1 MGPVRSPAVNVN
13 VSLWPG
19 EERRRRPSRVV
30 VAVVGVVAL
39 ATAAC
44 GDDAGSGGAG
54 GAGAR
59 ASERDWEE
67 LPGPGS
73 GPAGAR
79 LADVGGTV
87 VAVEVGEVRVL
98 EGDGWSRPAEIPNGG
113 MGAAAVAGTDDELFL
128 PTDRVAYAPGS
139 GTWRDLPGDRPGRA
153 IAALWT
159 GEAVVVLRD
168 PIDGGTLIYDPATGE
183 RREVDPP
190 TGRVR
195 AATAAAGGV
204 VAWTEDDD
212 EQGSLWRL
220 DTGTGRWARL
230 PAPPFEPP
238 EGGAGL
244 VAEGDRL
251 VATGFD
257 GYEVRAAVLDLPDG
271 AEWAP
276 IDAPPEPDHQLCGI
290 ELHGGEAATVY
301 MVSCSGEMA
310 VLDGGGWRSLP
321 PAPIDAGRGQILV
334 TADELLV
341 STRDGS
347 ALARL
352 RLP

>member
-1 MGPVRSPAVNVN
+1 MNVD
-13 VSLWPG
+13 VSLWPRD
-19 EERRRRPSRVV
+19 ERGGRLRRVV
-30 VAVVGVVAL
+30 VVVVGVVAL
-39 ATAAC
+39 AAVAC
-44 GDDAGSGGAG
+44 GGDEGAG
-54 GAGAR
+54 GAEAR

-67 LPGPGS
+67 LPGPGL

-98 EGDGWSRPAEIPNGG
+98 EGDSWSRPAEIPDGG
-113 MGAAAVAGTDDELFL
+113 MGSAAVAGTDDELFM

-159 GEAVVVLRD
+159 GEEVVVLRN
-168 PIDGGTLIYDPATGE
+168 PIDGGTLIYDPATGD

-190 TGRVR
+190 MGTVM

-230 PAPPFEPP
+230 PTPPFEPP
-238 EGGAGL
+238 EGDAGL

-257 GYEVRAAVLDLPDG
+257 GYEVQAAVLDLPDG

-276 IDAPPEPDHQLCGI
+276 IDAPPEPDHLLCGI
-290 ELHGGEAATVY
+290 ELHQGGAATVY
-301 MVSCSGEMA
+301 MVGCSGEMA
-310 VLDGGGWRSLP
+310 VLDGGSWRSLP
-321 PAPIDAGRGQILV
+321 PAPIDAGGGEILV

-341 STRDGS
+341 LTRDGT